1 MTCLPSFGRIP
12 DGYGLLDPLPRT
24 APPETCTKRARLVR
38 MAGSGDAAYRAKAAS
53 NPMLPVAVLRELSQD
68 LSPLV
73 RGWVLRNP
81 RCPREIIESM
91 RGDNHPAIRAFVRSL
106 LESNA

>member
-1 MTCLPSFGRIP
+1 MPSLGRIP

-24 APPETCTKRARLVR
+24 APPETRTKRARLVR
-38 MAGSGDAAYRAKAAS
+38 MAASSDPAYRARAAS
-53 NPMLPVAVLRELSQD
+53 NPMLPITVLRELSQD

-81 RCPREIIESM
+81 RCPREIIELM

-106 LESNA
+106 LESDA